1 MDSLQ
6 HLGLFLALLGGILLM
21 RPSILQTR
29 DSSSSSSSVTRLRGI
44 MGATPG
50 TCGTRP
56 LPIPSFLGRMINK
69 ETRTS
74 GQLPSLTH
82 LTIEDACRGL
92 QSGQFTSVALTKAY
106 LARITE
112 AAEFRAVLQV
122 NPDAL
127 DVTRQLDEER
137 IRSGARGYARSP
149 PPAPNSLPRCRAN
162 RWWLG
167 RSMGFHFWSRTTL

>member
-1 MDSLQ
+1 MVSSCLNRPVPPPSFMDSLQ

-56 LPIPSFLGRMINK
+56 LPIPSFLGRMVNE
-69 ETRTS
+69 ETRTP
-74 GQLPSLTH
+74 GHLPSLTH

-92 QSGQFTSVALTKAY
+92 QSGRFTSVALTKAY

-112 AAEFRAVLQV
+112 AAEFRAGCRPIPMHWRRPGNWTRSKSVPEPEGM
-122 NPDAL
+122 PDFHP
-127 DVTRQLDEER
+127 R
-137 IRSGARGYARSP
+137 P
-149 PPAPNSLPRCRAN
+149 PLSSSVPS
-162 RWWLG
+162 
-167 RSMGFHFWSRTTL
+167 